1 MGLDLTHKNLS
12 FVPSTTR
19 PTIAGMNK
27 ILGGV
32 FTNIR
37 DPPIILGSFS
47 ELFTLVTML
56 LLSKSFKKSLLKIKD
71 VGP

>member
-1 MGLDLTHKNLS
+1 M
-12 FVPSTTR
+12 
-19 PTIAGMNK
+19 PTIVSMNR

-37 DPPIILGSFS
+37 GPPILLGSFS

-56 LLSKSFKKSLLKIKD
+56 LLSKSFKKSFLRIKD

>member
-1 MGLDLTHKNLS
+1 M
-12 FVPSTTR
+12 
-19 PTIAGMNK
+19 PTIVCMNK

-37 DPPIILGSFS
+37 GPPIVLGSFS

-56 LLSKSFKKSLLKIKD
+56 LLSKSFKKSLLRIKD